1 MAKNTNLHGA
11 KAAKKDE
18 FYTQYED
25 IQNEL
30 AHYKKH
36 FYGKV
41 VLCNCDDPKISNFF
55 KYFAHN
61 YYDLGLKK
69 LICTCYKNASG
80 EEFHHELQCEAVE
93 KENQN
98 KLEGLKDP
106 KPKKP
111 DTSGEKSCFF
121 IYEGKDNADK
131 ELRENKKIDE
141 FLATQIITGEL
152 KNDKEYLKDK
162 NTNGG
167 GLS

>member
-1 MAKNTNLHGA
+1 MAKAKNTNLTGA
-11 KAAKKDE
+11 KKAKKDE
-18 FYTQYED
+18 FYTQYDD

-61 YYDLGLKK
+61 YYDLGLEK

-80 EEFHHELQCEAVE
+80 EEFYNQDKLI
-93 KENQN
+93 KE
-98 KLEGLKDP
+98 DP
-106 KPKKP
+106 
-111 DTSGEKSCFF
+111 SGEKSCFF
-121 IYEGKDNADK
+121 EYYGK
-131 ELRENKKIDE
+131 ELGKKGKKLIENKKIDE

-167 GLS
+167 GG

>member
-1 MAKNTNLHGA
+1 MAKNTNLKDA
-11 KAAKKDE
+11 KKAKKDE

-61 YYDLGLKK
+61 YYDLGLEK

-80 EEFHHELQCEAVE
+80 EEFRYEL
-93 KENQN
+93 ENQD
-98 KLEGLKDP
+98 KIEGLKDP
-106 KPKKP
+106 KP
-111 DTSGEKSCFF
+111 DTSGDKSCFF
-121 IYEGKDNADK
+121 IYDGEDKTGKEK
-131 ELRENKKIDE
+131 KKLIENKQIDE
-141 FLATQIITGEL
+141 FIATKIPIQEL
-152 KNDKEYLKDK
+152 KNDKAYLKEK

-167 GLS
+167 GVS